1 MGPMATGSKP
11 LRADAARN
19 RDKLLA
25 AATRAFGEHGLDA
38 PLEQIAR
45 SAGVSIGTLY
55 AHFPNRDAFVDAIL
69 PARIAEVD
77 DLVTKALAEPD
88 PWQGFTG
95 FLDGLFALQAKDQ
108 GLNDALAQRLPLS
121 PAAQDAC
128 RAGFEH
134 AARILGRAKESGQL
148 RADFEPADLAPL
160 ISAMSQLIR
169 ESPESWRRHLTFFLD
184 GLRA

>member
-1 MGPMATGSKP
+1 MATGSKP

-19 RDKLLA
+19 RGKLLA

-55 AHFPNRDAFVDAIL
+55 AHFPTRDAFVDAIL
-69 PARIAEVD
+69 PAQIAALD
-77 DLVTKALAEPD
+77 DLAAKALAEPD

-95 FLDGLFALQAKDQ
+95 FLDGLFALQAKDH
-108 GLNDALAQRLPLS
+108 GLSDALARRLPLS
-121 PAAQDAC
+121 PAVREAC
-128 RAGFEH
+128 RTGFEH
-134 AARILGRAKESGQL
+134 AERIIDRAKESGQL

-160 ISAMSQLIR
+160 VAAMSQLIR
-169 ESPESWRRHLTFFLD
+169 ESPETWRRHLAFFVD
-184 GLRA
+184 GLRGS

>member
-1 MGPMATGSKP
+1 MATGSKP

-55 AHFPNRDAFVDAIL
+55 AHFPTRDAFVDAIL
-69 PARIAEVD
+69 PARIAAVD

-95 FLDGLFALQAKDQ
+95 FLDGLFVLQAKDQ
-108 GLNDALAQRLPLS
+108 GLNDALARRLPLS
-121 PAAQDAC
+121 PAAVEAC
-128 RAGFEH
+128 RTGFQH
-134 AARILGRAKESGQL
+134 AARIIDRAKESGQL
-148 RADFEPADLAPL
+148 RADFEPSDLAPL
-160 ISAMSQLIR
+160 VSAMSQLIR
-169 ESPESWRRHLTFFLD
+169 EPPETWRRHLAFFLD

>member
-1 MGPMATGSKP
+1 MATGSKP

-55 AHFPNRDAFVDAIL
+55 AHFPTRDAFVDAIL
-69 PARIAEVD
+69 PAQIAALDE
-77 DLVTKALAEPD
+77 LATRALAESD
-88 PWQGFTG
+88 PWHGFTG
-95 FLDGLFALQAKDQ
+95 FLDGLFALQAKDH
-108 GLNDALAQRLPLS
+108 GLSDALARRLPLS
-121 PAAQDAC
+121 PAVLEAC
-128 RAGFEH
+128 RTGFAHAGQ
-134 AARILGRAKESGQL
+134 IIDRAKESGQL

-160 ISAMSQLIR
+160 VSAMSPLIR
-169 ESPESWRRHLTFFLD
+169 EPAETWRRHLAFFLD
-184 GLRA
+184 GLRVS